1 MQMNQ
6 GNSDSKKP
14 EQENKSALAQS
25 IGTKQFRFSD
35 WFAGKLIKGVSFFS
49 IAFVVLIF
57 LFVFR
62 ETLPLFSHTKKTE
75 KTGAI
80 TDQHGKLAPESY
92 FAGDSDQTGGE
103 LKPETYSPDE
113 DNQVQDELK
122 PEVYSPD
129 EENQDA
135 DEMKPETYS
144 PDGDSPDKS
153 ELRPEVY
160 SSGQETA
167 NTGELRPETYGDVV
181 PEDHFSDEPA
191 KLNRT
196 AEEED
201 AMGKPAENPLKT
213 LFSKDWQPVSD
224 NPRYGLLPLFV
235 GTLKVTLLA
244 ILFAAPLAIMA
255 ALYTAMFAPP
265 RLKEVIKP
273 IVELLAGFPS
283 VVIGFFALTV
293 LASFFQNIFG
303 YTSRL
308 NAFVGAIAMGLAA
321 IPIIY
326 TLTED
331 ALTAVPRTYTE
342 ASLGLGAS
350 IRQTAFSVI
359 LPAATPGIFA
369 AVILGIGRVFG
380 ETMIALMAT
389 GNAALISVSP
399 FDSVRT
405 LSATIGAEMAEVVF
419 GDTHYSVLFLI
430 GSLLFIFTFSLNAV
444 AEFYFKNRVV
454 RRIQGK

>member
-1 MQMNQ
+1 MNKDLP
-6 GNSDSKKP
+6 GIKNTEVK
-14 EQENKSALAQS
+14 NKSALGRS
-25 IGTKQFRFSD
+25 IGEKQFRFSD
-35 WFAGKLIKGVSFFS
+35 WFAGKLIKTVSFFS
-49 IAFVVLIF
+49 IAFVILIF

-62 ETLPLFSHTKKTE
+62 ETLPMFSSRNNPGKTE
-75 KTGAI
+75 NAKVR
-80 TDQHGKLAPESY
+80 
-92 FAGDSDQTGGE
+92 SDNTKE
-103 LKPETYSPDE
+103 LKPESYSAGEE
-113 DNQVQDELK
+113 DQK
-122 PEVYSPD
+122 I
-129 EENQDA
+129 QDA
-135 DEMKPETYS
+135 GNLK
-144 PDGDSPDKS
+144 
-153 ELRPEVY
+153 
-160 SSGQETA
+160 
-167 NTGELRPETYGDVV
+167 PETYGDVV
-181 PEDHFSDEPA
+181 PEANSSDESTGEY
-191 KLNRT
+191 NT
-196 AEEED
+196 ADDAYVIGEEAED
-201 AMGKPAENPLKT
+201 PVKT

-224 NPRYGLLPLFV
+224 KPRYGLLPLIV
-235 GTLKVTLLA
+235 GTLKVSLMA
-244 ILFAAPLAIMA
+244 ILFAAPLAILA

-265 RLKEVIKP
+265 RLKEIIKP
-273 IVELLAGFPS
+273 VIELLAGFPS

-293 LASFFQNIFG
+293 LATFFQNIFG
-303 YTSRL
+303 YGSRL

-389 GNAALISVSP
+389 GNAALISANP
-399 FDSVRT
+399 FDSIRT

-430 GSLLFIFTFSLNAV
+430 GSLLFIFTFTLNAI
-444 AEFYFKNRVV
+444 AEFYFKNKLVK
-454 RRIQGK
+454 RIQGK